1 MSLIFLS
8 SIFLLFCNKKEK
20 QENVSQF
27 GHDITFLKK
36 HTDVIVLEAPDS
48 PGRVAIIPGMQA
60 RIMTS
65 SAEGEKGLSFGWI
78 NRKLIASGERQKHI
92 NAFGGEDRFWLG
104 PEGGQFSI
112 FFKHGDPFDIEHWQT
127 PEPIDWGPWDLIEK
141 SRQKAVFRK
150 TFSLVNYSNF
160 QFDVLAE
167 RTIRVLPKKEIEKV
181 LGVQL
186 NTSTKY
192 VGFESDNRITNNGNQ
207 SWEKSTGL
215 LSIWILGMFNPS
227 PLTTVVIPF
236 KPGPLNTLGPIV
248 NDQYFGEVPWNRLKI
263 DKTTNNIY
271 FKADGQYRSK
281 IGISP
286 TRAKNILGS
295 YDAQRGVLTL
305 VRFSLDENAID
316 YVNSMWE
323 IQDDP
328 YAGDVANSYNDGPP
342 EPGKPPMGPFYELE
356 SSSAAAA
363 LQPGET
369 LSHIHQTFHFIGP
382 REALNQIALK
392 TLQVDLDKIASAF
405 N

>member
-167 RTIRVLPKKEIEKV
+167 RTIRVLPKKEIEEV

-281 IGISP
+281 IGIPP
-286 TRAKNILGS
+286 TRAKNI
-295 YDAQRGVLTL
+295 
-305 VRFSLDENAID
+305 I
-316 YVNSMWE
+316 
-323 IQDDP
+323 
-328 YAGDVANSYNDGPP
+328 
-342 EPGKPPMGPFYELE
+342 
-356 SSSAAAA
+356 
-363 LQPGET
+363 
-369 LSHIHQTFHFIGP
+369 
-382 REALNQIALK
+382 
-392 TLQVDLDKIASAF
+392 
-405 N
+405 

>member
-167 RTIRVLPKKEIEKV
+167 RTIRVLPKKEIEEV

-281 IGISP
+281 IGIPP